1 MLEVRNLECV
11 RGDRR
16 LFRELNFTLREGE
29 LLHLHGHNGSG
40 KTTLLRA
47 VSGLLLPS
55 AGEILWRGKDIR
67 ELREE
72 FSAELIFIGHKR
84 AIKDDLSAVE
94 NLRVACTL
102 DGVRISEEQAWKALE
117 RIGLY
122 GFEDLPSRVLSQGQK
137 RRVGLARLLLNRAPL
152 WVLDEP
158 FNALD
163 KAAVGLLQG
172 VIREHVAN
180 AGVVLLTTH
189 QEVSL
194 TQGAVHSLQLGS
206 GELGHV

>member
-67 ELREE
+67 ELCEE